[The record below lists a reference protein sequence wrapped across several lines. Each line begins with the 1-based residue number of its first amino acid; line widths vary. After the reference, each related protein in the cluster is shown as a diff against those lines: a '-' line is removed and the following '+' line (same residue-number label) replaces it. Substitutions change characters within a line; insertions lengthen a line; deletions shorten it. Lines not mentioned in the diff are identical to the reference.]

1 MTAPRAYDITQMLQK
16 SEAFCAYQER
26 CSSEVL
32 AKLERMGAQDGEV
45 ILILN
50 SLIENRF
57 LDDARFAAA
66 YAIGKLR
73 IKHWGINKIKQ
84 GLQLKKIDPE
94 HIQLALDK
102 MYTEENYFGILEQIA
117 DRKWRDLDKEKDP
130 WTRKQKLYRF
140 LASRGF
146 KYDEFSDLKF
156 E

>member
-16 SEAFCAYQER
+16 TEAFCAYQER

-45 ILILN
+45 VLILN
-50 SLIENRF
+50 SLIENHF

-66 YAIGKLR
+66 YAIGRLR

-84 GLQLKKIDPE
+84 GLQLKKINPE
-94 HIQLALDK
+94 YIQLALDK

-117 DRKWRDLDKEKDP
+117 DRKWRELAKEKDP